1 MDDIGFYLLEKA
13 SATAR
18 FIGKGLV
25 LVADYYASVGK
36 LGTEKVVE
44 GDQRTPLGVY
54 YITSRL
60 DAKQLADL

>member
-1 MDDIGFYLLEKA
+1 M
-13 SATAR
+13 
-18 FIGKGLV
+18 

-36 LGTEKVVE
+36 LCTEKVVE

-60 DAKQLADL
+60 DPATLNEVKELLA